1 MFVLFFYV
9 LSPVPTIIARRL
21 AENFDSSSNACVE
34 LCIFLTTGI
43 VISSIG
49 LPIVLAHTSV
59 VSVVYTLCVCVCVCV
74 WFVLCV
80 CVGGWVWVQCAFF
93 LWLYITIVKEKKNT
107 YLS

>member
-21 AENFDSSSNACVE
+21 ADNFDSSSNACVE

-59 VSVVYTLCVCVCVCV
+59 VSVVCTFMRACVCVCGLDSMRV
-74 WFVLCV
+74 
-80 CVGGWVWVQCAFF
+80 
-93 LWLYITIVKEKKNT
+93 
-107 YLS
+107 

>member
-59 VSVVYTLCVCVCVCV
+59 VSVVYTLCVCVCV